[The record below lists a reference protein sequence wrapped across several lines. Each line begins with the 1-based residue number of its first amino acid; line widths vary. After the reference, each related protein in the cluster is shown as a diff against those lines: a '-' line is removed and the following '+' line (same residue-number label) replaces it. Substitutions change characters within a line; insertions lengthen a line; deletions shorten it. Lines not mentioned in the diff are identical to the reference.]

1 MPIPV
6 WLPFALKGG
15 SMVASGIGNYLEGKN
30 QESYSK
36 RVMRMQQEA
45 SAKREESERKAGMA
59 NVFFGL
65 GGRQQ
70 MQPIYQKM
78 PDIDPYESSGKASLF
93 KGLGTGLSY
102 ASTALGAYDSASKL
116 LAEQARIAGAREGAS
131 RYIDA
136 VANSEAAI
144 GYGPAAALGEGLASA
159 PGGYIDLQQGV
170 GSVLQAP
177 SAVGQAID
185 NSAAHSTQVLSRLLD
200 QNAEI
205 NVPDYKGI
213 LGLGDAQEKAY
224 LEGYKTSLGATV
236 EREQGK
242 LLQANIRAMDRADQQ
257 ASDALQARFAQQR
270 IDLQR
275 ETLDLTRLR
284 YEKTD
289 KATKAAVYAQAGKVR
304 NGISTTMQGALLDT
318 PYSGQLIDSKGMLAA
333 LKEIKGVDLVMVDG
347 QQRFK
352 ISDTASID
360 GTRLYTFM
368 QKYFRLGSPEA
379 IHEADMTRFQSMG
392 DGFVGDIK
400 VLWHNIRQGK
410 ISLLGKSDE
419 EALEMSVSEVFKDRQ
434 YFTNNTIENMMNTVL
449 VNQQHVQNEFLGE
462 ITNQVKFHA
471 SMFKFGPGD
480 YNTLGFVDEAHF
492 TNYYKDQM
500 LGRFGLTDISKALI
514 NAPPASNGTG
524 NAVEL
529 LNSARRLGVDPDDN
543 TVLNITRGSV
553 TPLELE
559 YNARI
564 MKGKSELTK
573 RLSRGKRSLT
583 ESQIA
588 AFQQRFPGMPT
599 SIDDPFWDVEDLS
612 QPAVKALKKGR
623 IGHGYQHYTEEQT
636 ALDFLIHNNAADAR
650 ASWMENAD
658 IVNSFSEYQDRDH
671 QNALNSVDAYQN
683 ALMMSNYKWGNNL
696 TSPMLTH
703 QQRSPQSGLRDP
715 NTISDAFAPSTRVQ
729 SAQEGQA
736 AMLSGFFGLGGLYT
750 DTRNITRAGYPSL
763 AEKYTLNRPHLGS
776 ATLDAA
782 KQFHRGGQ
790 PIHRYSRP
798 ITPSA
803 FRGR

>member
-15 SMVASGIGNYLEGKN
+15 SMVASGIGNYLEGQN

-45 SAKREESERKAGMA
+45 SARRQKAEGAAGAA
-59 NVFFGL
+59 NIWFGL
-65 GGRQQ
+65 AGRQQ
-70 MQPIYQKM
+70 MKPLYQKE

-177 SAVGQAID
+177 SVVGQAID
-185 NSAAHSTQVLSRLLD
+185 NSAAHSTQVLGRLLD
-200 QNAEI
+200 QNSEI
-205 NVPDYKGI
+205 KVPDYKGI

-257 ASDALQARFAQQR
+257 ASDAAQAGFAQQR

-284 YEKTD
+284 YEKAD
-289 KATKAAVYAQAGKVR
+289 KATEAAVYAQAGKVR
-304 NGISTTMQGALLDT
+304 NGISKTVEGSLLET

-352 ISDTASID
+352 ISDKANID

-392 DGFVGDIK
+392 DGFVGELK
-400 VLWHNIRQGK
+400 VLYHNMRQGK
-410 ISLLGKSDE
+410 ISLLGESGVPTEMGISD
-419 EALEMSVSEVFKDRQ
+419 VFQNRK

-480 YNTLGFVDEAHF
+480 YNSLGFVDEAHF

-514 NAPPASNGTG
+514 NAPPETTDA
-524 NAVEL
+524 AVL
-529 LNSARRLGVDPDDN
+529 TSAARRIGVGPDDN

-564 MKGKSELTK
+564 MKGKSELTN

-588 AFQQRFPGMPT
+588 GFQQRFPGMPT

-623 IGHGYQHYTEEQT
+623 VGPGYQHYTEEQT
-636 ALDFLIHNNAADAR
+636 ALDFLIMNK
-650 ASWMENAD
+650 SEIAD
-658 IVNSFSEYQDRDH
+658 ISNPFRDYQERDH
-671 QNALNSVDAYQN
+671 QNALFSVDAYQN
-683 ALMMSNYKWGNNL
+683 EIMMSNYKWGNNL
-696 TSPMLTH
+696 TSPMMTH

-729 SAQEGQA
+729 NTQQGA
-736 AMLSGFFGLGGLYT
+736 AGLAGFFGLGGLYT
-750 DTRNITRAGYPSL
+750 DTAGLRTKPATDQRWYPD
-763 AEKYTLNRPHLGS
+763 KYTPKPPLSPFSKMLKSH
-776 ATLDAA
+776 
-782 KQFHRGGQ
+782 Q
-790 PIHRYSRP
+790 
-798 ITPSA
+798 
-803 FRGR
+803 GR

>member
-6 WLPFALKGG
+6 WLPYALKGG
-15 SMVASGIGNYLEGKN
+15 SLVASGIGNYLEGKN

-45 SAKREESERKAGMA
+45 SARRQKAEGAAGAA
-59 NVFFGL
+59 NIWFGL
-65 GGRQQ
+65 AGRQQ
-70 MQPIYQKM
+70 MKPLYQKE

-102 ASTALGAYDSASKL
+102 ASTALSAYDSASKL

-131 RYIDA
+131 RYINA

-144 GYGPAAALGEGLASA
+144 IPQKPIASGVVAMSAERFGGLRGAAEAAEFTER
-159 PGGYIDLQQGV
+159 
-170 GSVLQAP
+170 QA
-177 SAVGQAID
+177 GRKLID
-185 NSAAHSTQVLSRLLD
+185 NTLNHSTQVLGNLLD

-257 ASDALQARFAQQR
+257 ASDALQAGFAQQR
-270 IDLQR
+270 IDLQEATFNLQER
-275 ETLDLTRLR
+275 KYNEAAGFAK
-284 YEKTD
+284 KTTE
-289 KATKAAVYAQAGKVR
+289 ANLYAEARGVR
-304 NGISTTMQGALLDT
+304 IGISTTMEGSLLETKYADK
-318 PYSGQLIDSKGMLAA
+318 LVDSKGMLAA
-333 LKEIKGVDLVMVDG
+333 LREIKGVDLVMDKDTG
-347 QQRFK
+347 LQRFVITDK
-352 ISDTASID
+352 ASID

-392 DGFVGDIK
+392 DGFVGDMK

-410 ISLLGKSDE
+410 ISLLGANDK
-419 EALEMSVSEVFKDRQ
+419 EALEMSVSDVFKDRQ
-434 YFTNNTIENMMNTVL
+434 YFTNNTIENMMNTVF
-449 VNQQHVQNEFLGE
+449 VNQQHVEKEFLSE
-462 ITNQVKFHA
+462 ITNQVKFHS
-471 SMFKFGPGD
+471 SMFKFGPGE
-480 YNTLGFVDEAHF
+480 YNSLGFVDEAHF

-514 NAPPASNGTG
+514 NAPTEAVGSE
-524 NAVEL
+524 NAVKL
-529 LNSARRLGVDPDDN
+529 VSSARRLGVGPDDS
-543 TVLNITRGSV
+543 TVLNITRGAV
-553 TPLELE
+553 TPLERE
-559 YNARI
+559 YNARVI
-564 MKGKSELTK
+564 AGKSELTN

-588 AFQQRFPGMPT
+588 VFQQKFPGMPT
-599 SIDDPFWDVEDLS
+599 SIDDPFWDVEDLA

-623 IGHGYQHYTEEQT
+623 IGHGYQHYTEEKV
-636 ALDFLIHNNAADAR
+636 ALDFLTMNKTEI
-650 ASWMENAD
+650 AD
-658 IVNSFSEYQDRDH
+658 ITNPFREYQERDH
-671 QNALNSVDAYQN
+671 QNAFNSVDAFQN
-683 ALMMSNYKWGNNL
+683 EIRMANYKWGNNL

-715 NTISDAFAPSTRVQ
+715 NTISDAFAPSTR
-729 SAQEGQA
+729 AQNTQQGA
-736 AMLSGFFGLGGLYT
+736 AGLAGFFGLGGLYT
-750 DTRNITRAGYPSL
+750 DTVGIRSKPATDQPWYPGAGQ
-763 AEKYTLNRPHLGS
+763 N
-776 ATLDAA
+776 
-782 KQFHRGGQ
+782 
-790 PIHRYSRP
+790 YSRLP
-798 ITPSA
+798 QFQKA
-803 FRGR
+803 LRGR